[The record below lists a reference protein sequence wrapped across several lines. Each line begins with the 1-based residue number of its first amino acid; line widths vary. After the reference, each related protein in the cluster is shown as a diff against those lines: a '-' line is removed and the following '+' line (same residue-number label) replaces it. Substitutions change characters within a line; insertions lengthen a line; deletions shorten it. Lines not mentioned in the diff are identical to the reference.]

1 MKQGK
6 DQKVSQN
13 LENQTEKG
21 KRKALLRPRNVIAFI
36 IAILVLVCVVIVS
49 TNEKASNFI
58 KKGITQIGQTLTETR
73 ASGYIKRV
81 YITSTR
87 DVISVKDGDYGTL
100 EVHVITNDGQDL
112 GEVGTVAYSTVSE
125 NLGDVEINGNKVTGT
140 HIGTVRIQATVQY
153 DGETVTSNEITITI
167 EDNWEVAY
175 RDATFFKYD
184 PDELFEYGGRV
195 VDTTSQGL
203 YFTEGAT
210 TTTLGDY
217 KFTTSDWNR
226 WTKNVR
232 SIGDPE
238 LPYSGLVE
246 NELDENG
253 NIQFKVEDNG
263 IFDENIEEG
272 KDSYTN
278 VGLPFVKQGNGFYKF
293 DSTQFEAYFENGIP
307 KSDVDLAWSDEKV
320 KYYSDGGSAIKGFF
334 PFNSG
339 VNYKDAI
346 YHFGM
351 KIHTPF
357 YMTENG
363 QTSTGEDITFEFSGD
378 DDIWIFIDGKLV
390 IDIGGIHNQ
399 ISADINFAN
408 NEVILY
414 KGLKE
419 NGVVN
424 TRTNLTDILGSDWN
438 SDTEKEHTLSVFY
451 LERGKGSSN
460 CQVYFNL
467 PTKVQQSDVIVH
479 HYKEGTKEKLAP
491 DEIIEGFPGDEYT
504 TSPSSE
510 VPANCELV
518 STPDNATGIIGTERT
533 EVIYYYSYEEGVISN
548 NTVTKT
554 SSLSE
559 IDDVTARSTIYY

>member
-1 MKQGK
+1 MKHKIKQEMCQDSK
-6 DQKVSQN
+6 NK
-13 LENQTEKG
+13 KG
-21 KRKALLRPRNVIAFI
+21 KLSLLRPRNIILLVI
-36 IAILVLVCVVIVS
+36 ILIGLCVVAVS
-49 TNEKASNFI
+49 MNENASNFV
-58 KKGITQIGQTLTETR
+58 KSSITKLSQTFTETR
-73 ASGYIKRV
+73 ASGYIKRA
-81 YITSTR
+81 YIASTR
-87 DVISVKDGDYGTL
+87 DVISVKDGDYATL
-100 EVHVITNDGQDL
+100 EVHVITNNGQDL
-112 GEVGTVAYSTVSE
+112 GHVGTVAYSQVSSD
-125 NLGDVEINGNKVTGT
+125 LGSVEIDGNKIIGT
-140 HIGTVRIQATVQY
+140 HVGTVRISATVQY
-153 DGETVTSNEITITI
+153 NGETVTSNEITINI
-167 EDNWEVAY
+167 QDNWEVAY

-184 PDELFEYGGRV
+184 PDALFEYGGSV
-195 VDTTSQGL
+195 TATSSQGI
-203 YFTEGAT
+203 YFTEGAA

-226 WTKNVR
+226 WTKNVS

-263 IFDENIEEG
+263 IFDENIDGG

-293 DSTQFEAYFENGIP
+293 DSNQFEAHFENGIP
-307 KSDVDLAWSDEKV
+307 KSNVDLEWSDEKV
-320 KYYSDGGSAIKGFF
+320 KYYSDAGSAIRGFF

-363 QTSTGEDITFEFSGD
+363 QTSTGEDIIFEFSGD

-408 NEVILY
+408 GEVILY

-419 NGVVN
+419 NGKIN
-424 TRTNLTDILGSDWN
+424 KTTYLSDILGADWN
-438 SDTEKEHTLSVFY
+438 SDIEKEHTLSVFY